1 MTFQESA
8 NSVNWQP
15 SPRWLLVVPALLF
28 AGVLSA
34 ILTVANPPE
43 GLANIGAGLGISDFS
58 RPGISGCS
66 HTPSE
71 LGSIKV
77 LYDEQEGEIGDESGE
92 IE

>member
-8 NSVNWQP
+8 DSVNWQA
-15 SPRWLLVVPALLF
+15 SPRWLPVVPVLLF

-34 ILTVANPPE
+34 IRTVANPPE

-71 LGSIKV
+71 FDSIKV

>member
-8 NSVNWQP
+8 STYNWQP
-15 SPRWLLVVPALLF
+15 SQRGLLVLPALLF

-34 ILTVANPPE
+34 ILTVANPPV
-43 GLANIGAGLGISDFS
+43 GVANISAGLGISDFS

-77 LYDEQEGEIGDESGE
+77 LYDEQEGEIGDESEE

>member
-1 MTFQESA
+1 MAFQEST
-8 NSVNWQP
+8 NTDNWQP

-43 GLANIGAGLGISDFS
+43 GVANISAGLGISDFS

-92 IE
+92 VE

>member
-1 MTFQESA
+1 M
-8 NSVNWQP
+8 
-15 SPRWLLVVPALLF
+15 VPALLF

-71 LGSIKV
+71 FDCIKV
-77 LYDEQEGEIGDESGE
+77 LYDEQKGEIADESGE

>member
-1 MTFQESA
+1 MTVRESA
-8 NSVNWQP
+8 NTDNWQP

-43 GLANIGAGLGISDFS
+43 GVANIGDGLGIFNFS
-58 RPGISGCS
+58 HPGISGYS

-71 LGSIKV
+71 FDSIGV
-77 LYDEQEGEIGDESGE
+77 LYDEQKGEIGDESGE

>member
-8 NSVNWQP
+8 STYNWQP
-15 SPRWLLVVPALLF
+15 SQRGLLVLPALLF

-58 RPGISGCS
+58 RPGISGYS

-71 LGSIKV
+71 FDSI
-77 LYDEQEGEIGDESGE
+77 
-92 IE
+92 

>member
-1 MTFQESA
+1 MAFQESA
-8 NSVNWQP
+8 NTDNWQP

-43 GLANIGAGLGISDFS
+43 GVANISAGLGISDFS
-58 RPGISGCS
+58 RPGISGYS

-71 LGSIKV
+71 FDFIEV
-77 LYDEQEGEIGDESGE
+77 LYNEQEGEIVDESGE

>member
-15 SPRWLLVVPALLF
+15 SPHWLLVVPALIF

-43 GLANIGAGLGISDFS
+43 GVANISAGLGISDFS
-58 RPGISGCS
+58 RPGISGYS

-71 LGSIKV
+71 FDFIEV

>member
-28 AGVLSA
+28 AGVLLA

-43 GLANIGAGLGISDFS
+43 GVANISAGLGISDFS
-58 RPGISGCS
+58 RPGISGYS

-71 LGSIKV
+71 FDSI
-77 LYDEQEGEIGDESGE
+77 
-92 IE
+92 